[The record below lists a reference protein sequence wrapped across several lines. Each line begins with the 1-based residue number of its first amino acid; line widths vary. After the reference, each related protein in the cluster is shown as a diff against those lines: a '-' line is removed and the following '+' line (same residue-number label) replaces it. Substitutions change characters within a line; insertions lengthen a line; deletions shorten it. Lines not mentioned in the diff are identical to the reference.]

1 MNLALY
7 SGLLSLTTIMTSSYG
22 CEVIPSKPPSTH
34 SIPSSLNC
42 RMVHVDSVM
51 ILAIRFVR
59 PSSYS
64 STVGK
69 GDFSMAEEKV
79 ATQEMDD
86 HKKHKGS
93 QPMFEDDQAIRPT
106 HCLAAYTACRRV
118 VAVRAIVEV
127 KVRGK
132 ADAKA
137 ETLKRD
143 L

>member
-1 MNLALY
+1 
-7 SGLLSLTTIMTSSYG
+7 MTSSYG

-34 SIPSSLNC
+34 SILSSLNC
-42 RMVHVDSVM
+42 RMVDADSVM

-69 GDFSMAEEKV
+69 GDFSMAEEKA
-79 ATQEMDD
+79 ATQEMDG
-86 HKKHKGS
+86 HKKHTGS
-93 QPMFEDDQAIRPT
+93 QTMVEDGQAICPT
-106 HCLAAYTACRRV
+106 RCLAVYTACRRV
-118 VAVRAIVEV
+118 VAVKAIIEL

-137 ETLKRD
+137 EPLKRD